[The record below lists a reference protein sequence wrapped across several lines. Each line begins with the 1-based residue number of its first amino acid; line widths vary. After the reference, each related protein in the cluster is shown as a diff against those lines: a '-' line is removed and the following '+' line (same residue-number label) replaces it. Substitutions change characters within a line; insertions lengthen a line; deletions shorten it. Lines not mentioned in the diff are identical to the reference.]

1 MILWKSYEEGGAEE
15 EEKKP
20 KTTPQPAEKSRPQA
34 AADYVAE
41 LEALQRK
48 ALRHWLVTYV
58 AKKAVGAREA
68 ATSTRENAAK

>member
-1 MILWKSYEEGGAEE
+1 MKRAAPKKKK
-15 EEKKP
+15 KKP
-20 KTTPQPAEKSRPQA
+20 KATPQPAEKSRPQA